1 MVELVTGVTLAARVA
16 FFVISYRGHKAES
29 HKEDDRAVRTWIM
42 ETLNGIRE
50 HGSNIMTNAY
60 RVNDTKLEREAKD
73 IVTLIDA
80 FKNEVNM
87 AVTGNIQ
94 PRLSKKTSAD
104 LKSLVEFDLKIIEKL
119 NEVSNL
125 GLEISEKS
133 AARST
138 SPKNLAGMKKSL
150 TESRNYFRERTKFI
164 GGIKNV

>member
-16 FFVISYRGHKAES
+16 IFIASYRGHKAES

-50 HGSNIMTNAY
+50 HATNIMTNAY
-60 RVNDTKLEREAKD
+60 RSNDANLEREAKD
-73 IVTLIDA
+73 VITNLDN

-94 PRLSKKTSAD
+94 PRLSKKSSAD
-104 LKSLVEFDLKIIEKL
+104 LASLVEFDLKIIEQL
-119 NEVSNL
+119 NEVSEMGLELADNSANL
-125 GLEISEKS
+125 GSRPRNLSE
-133 AARST
+133 
-138 SPKNLAGMKKSL
+138 MKKKL
-150 TESRNYFRERTKFI
+150 TKSRNYFRERTKFI